1 MPTGR
6 PSGSTATPPATTEPM
21 TMQPVSLAESELPS
35 ALVDRMGRRHTDL
48 RLSVTDR
55 CNLRCAYCMPP
66 AGVAFRPHEE
76 ILTYEEIARFVLA
89 AAELGLRRVR
99 LTGGEPLVR
108 RGVVDLVRMIAGIS
122 GIDEVAM
129 TTNAVLLAPL
139 AEPLYEA
146 GLRRLNV
153 SLDTVDRQQ
162 YRRLTRRDEL
172 PRALAG
178 IAAARRAG
186 FRSIK
191 LNALA
196 IRGFSEAQVVPLA
209 RFARR
214 EGLELRLIE
223 YMPTA
228 ANSGASARQEP
239 VAGPIACHVSDELPR
254 PAPLGSPAAGDR
266 HWSSA
271 QGLPGD
277 EVLRIVA
284 AEYGPLEPVAADR
297 PGAPATAYRYGD
309 GGGVVGIIR
318 SVTAPF
324 CGACTR
330 LRLTADGKLRNCLF
344 DQAAWD
350 VRRALRSDEGYARL
364 QEILRRSVDRKHPL
378 RGASHGNLIATDRPM
393 HQIGG

>member
-1 MPTGR
+1 M
-6 PSGSTATPPATTEPM
+6 TT
-21 TMQPVSLAESELPS
+21 QPVSLADAALPGV
-35 ALVDRMGRRHTDL
+35 LVDRLGRRHTDL
-48 RLSVTDR
+48 RVSVTDR
-55 CNLRCAYCMPP
+55 CNLRCTYCMPP
-66 AGVAFRPHEE
+66 AGVAFRPHGEM
-76 ILTYEEIARFVLA
+76 LTYEEIARFVLA
-89 AAELGLRRVR
+89 AAELGVRRVR

-108 RGVVDLVRMIAGIS
+108 RGVVDLVGMIAGIA

-129 TTNAVLLAPL
+129 TTNAVLLPPL

-162 YRRLTRRDEL
+162 YRDLTRRDEL

-178 IAAARRAG
+178 IDAARRAG
-186 FRSIK
+186 FHRIK

-196 IRGFSEAQVVPLA
+196 IRGFSEPQVAPLA

-214 EGLELRLIE
+214 EGLELRFIE

-228 ANSGASARQEP
+228 ANCAESSPAEP
-239 VAGPIACHVSDELPR
+239 AAGSIACHVADGP
-254 PAPLGSPAAGDR
+254 PPGTPPAAPADGGG

-271 QGLPGD
+271 QVLTGD
-277 EVLRIVA
+277 EVLRILA
-284 AEYGPLEPVAADR
+284 AEFGPLEPIGADR
-297 PGAPATAYRYGD
+297 PGAPAAAYRYGD
-309 GGGVVGIIR
+309 GGVVGIIR

-350 VRRALRSDEGYARL
+350 VRSALRSGEGPARL

-378 RGASHGNLIATDRPM
+378 RGSSHGNLIATDRPM